1 VPLLNAANNFTAA
14 QTITGTASIHQTLT
28 GGAAQ
33 NGLEYDAIGG
43 HAQMYTASA
52 GSGTGIG
59 SGSGWMVYDIT
70 NTRWPFYYDDVADT
84 VTITMPLTVTGATT
98 AGAGSTDY
106 STASSAY
113 VAHCLAD
120 GTGGG
125 VCGGG
130 VTPITGTV
138 TLTPVTNTTS
148 VSCASTTCTNVRG
161 VLTIVQS
168 GTNGEVNVSWP
179 TTTTAQIC
187 SVASNDGSQLNGY
200 YTDVATAIGVN
211 IFFYTAG
218 IGTIHPMYS
227 CQK

>member
-1 VPLLNAANNFTAA
+1 MKWLAPSFP
-14 QTITGTASIHQTLT
+14 T
-28 GGAAQ
+28 GGLV
-33 NGLEYDAIGG
+33 GLELGVAESTNNAFGLNFGYV
-43 HAQMYTASA
+43 
-52 GSGTGIG
+52 G
-59 SGSGWMVYDIT
+59 SGSTSNNVAFGFYGSNTMLLYPDHATLT
-70 NTRWPFYYDDVADT
+70 NGTSQQA
-84 VTITMPLTVTGATT
+84 I
-98 AGAGSTDY
+98 
-106 STASSAY
+106 
-113 VAHCLAD
+113 CLAD

>member
-1 VPLLNAANNFTAA
+1 MTYGADPSTLTYVSSLAIDGLNGNVSIGDSAAAA
-14 QTITGTASIHQTLT
+14 MFNVGTANQFQVTST
-28 GGAAQ
+28 GV
-33 NGLEYDAIGG
+33 
-43 HAQMYTASA
+43 S
-52 GSGTGIG
+52 S
-59 SGSGWMVYDIT
+59 
-70 NTRWPFYYDDVADT
+70 
-84 VTITMPLTVTGATT
+84 
-98 AGAGSTDY
+98 AGAGSTDLNG
-106 STASSAY
+106 SG
-113 VAHCLAD
+113 VPEAHCLAD